1 MQENCGTEFKNLY
14 FKIFGEFLNL
24 HLVSGTA
31 AGLSSSFVEWAEG
44 ASSLTALIIV
54 YLSQ

>member
-31 AGLSSSFVEWAEG
+31 AGLSSLYV
-44 ASSLTALIIV
+44 
-54 YLSQ
+54 